1 MEIRPS
7 PRSVRRT
14 RAGRIAIEVYFE
26 AFLALLFPEVHAGID
41 WSRGYEFLDK
51 ELQQVTREAE
61 LGSRVVDKLAR
72 VHCKDGAEAW
82 VLVHVEVQGQ
92 HDRDFEQRMVVYNYR
107 LFDRHGRRV
116 VSLAVL
122 ADGRRGWRPSSFGY
136 TLWGCQVSL
145 RFPAVKLLD
154 LGKHRE
160 ELEQS
165 PSPFA
170 VLVMAHLDAQRT
182 HGDNPG
188 RLQAKLGLVRELHR
202 RGLGEREVRQLS
214 RFVDW
219 LLALPEELDDDFWR
233 EAKALEEEKKM
244 PYVTSIERIGIKEGL
259 KQGRRQ
265 AIALVRQAL
274 EIRFGDEGLALAP
287 ELDALEPEA
296 LSQLHERLLRGATID
311 EVREAIRAG
320 RR

>member
-1 MEIRPS
+1 MADEHDDYDS
-7 PRSVRRT
+7 PWKE
-14 RAGRIAIEVYFE
+14 AIEVYFE

-61 LGSRVVDKLAR
+61 LGPRVVDKLAR
-72 VHCKDGAEAW
+72 VYCKDGAEAW

-92 HDRDFEQRMVVYNYR
+92 PDPDFDRRMYVYNYR

-122 ADGRRGWRPSSFGY
+122 ADDRATWRPSFFGY
-136 TLWGCQVSL
+136 TLWGCEVSL

-154 LGKHRE
+154 FVGRRG
-160 ELEQS
+160 ELERS

-182 HGDNPG
+182 RGDSPA

-202 RGLGEREVRQLS
+202 RGLGEREVRQLF
-214 RFVDW
+214 RFIDW
-219 LLALPEELDDDFWR
+219 LLALPQELDRDFRR
-233 EAKALEEEKKM
+233 EVEALKEEKM
-244 PYVTSIERIGIKEGL
+244 PYVTSLERLGREEGL
-259 KQGRRQ
+259 REGLEK
-265 AIALVRQAL
+265 ALALVRQAL
-274 EIRFGDEGLALAP
+274 EIRFGEEGLKLAS
-287 ELDALEPEA
+287 ELDHLDPDALLEVNG
-296 LSQLHERLLRGATID
+296 RLLRGAPID
-311 EVREAIRAG
+311 EVREAISAA